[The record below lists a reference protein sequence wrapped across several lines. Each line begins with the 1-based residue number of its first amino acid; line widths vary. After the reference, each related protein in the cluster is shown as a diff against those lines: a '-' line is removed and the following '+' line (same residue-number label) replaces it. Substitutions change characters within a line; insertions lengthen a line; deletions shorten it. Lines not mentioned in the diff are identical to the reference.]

1 MELEIALGDA
11 SAPTIVMPARNFLDR
26 FELAMAPREM
36 PSPSGGSG
44 MEIPPASTAA
54 HRLSTYVWAALM
66 LVTLI
71 VTAGAE
77 SRILFEFG
85 WLLLVI
91 CAVNAAQGLSWLSA
105 LLHKPHRNAP

>member
-1 MELEIALGDA
+1 
-11 SAPTIVMPARNFLDR
+11 
-26 FELAMAPREM
+26 
-36 PSPSGGSG
+36 
-44 MEIPPASTAA
+44 
-54 HRLSTYVWAALM
+54 M